1 MPGSASSWACVAVL
15 RFTGPET
22 TGAGDGAAAGEAPV
36 ADDAGAE
43 VGLAVPQVTSGRRAS
58 SVFGPM
64 PETLPNSSSE
74 AKAPCAARYCKIR
87 LALTSPIPGNASSS
101 AWEARLMSRSA
112 DALADALDGAVAGSL
127 RWFADVA
134 VFCVDTLGVEHAF
147 NGEAAVVSPPL
158 TDSAV
163 TVVGARLDAG
173 AATSATQR

>member
-1 MPGSASSWACVAVL
+1 
-15 RFTGPET
+15 
-22 TGAGDGAAAGEAPV
+22 
-36 ADDAGAE
+36 
-43 VGLAVPQVTSGRRAS
+43 
-58 SVFGPM
+58 
-64 PETLPNSSSE
+64 
-74 AKAPCAARYCKIR
+74 
-87 LALTSPIPGNASSS
+87 
-101 AWEARLMSRSA
+101 MSRSA